1 MVYAHSRQHGRH
13 CAPLALEE
21 RDPDMKVLIACHAGA
36 GIGLGHLSRSLVIAK
51 ALRAR
56 FGADVRWLIQSDPLA
71 RDDLIAFKHRFVPLG
86 HDLTEQIEAEAPVDL
101 FLLDLQPHRVPP
113 HLSRAISALRATG
126 AKVVAIDGLLAYR
139 PELDLIFMPSF
150 QFTPPA
156 DLKEGA
162 PIVFGWDCFLLD
174 EQWAPSPWA
183 PGQRV
188 LALTGG
194 SDATQLGAT
203 WPNLLNQSL
212 PVGAQLDWV
221 TGPFAAKPNWP
232 ATPRTKMI
240 EYVAPTGLGPLM
252 QQANYAITVFGV
264 SFFELLYLGV
274 PTVVFSPYNGKDNPE
289 LDEIAQAGV
298 ALVARDEV
306 EATRLLLG
314 LMNDEPLARR
324 LSLRSRALLGQSGAT
339 RLCTEITGLIKH

>member
-1 MVYAHSRQHGRH
+1 
-13 CAPLALEE
+13 
-21 RDPDMKVLIACHAGA
+21 MKVLIVCHAGTS
-36 GIGLGHLSRSLVIAK
+36 IGLGHLSRSLVIAK

-56 FGADVRWLIQSDPLA
+56 FGADVRWLIQSDPLE
-71 RDDLIAFKHRFVPLG
+71 RDDLRAFQHRFVPL
-86 HDLTEQIEAEAPVDL
+86 DQNLAVQLASETPVNL
-101 FLLDLQPHRVPP
+101 VLLDLQPQRVPQD
-113 HLSRAISALRATG
+113 LSNAIVALRKTG

-150 QFTPPA
+150 QFTPPP
-156 DLKEGA
+156 DLKDGA

-174 EQWAPSPWA
+174 AQWAPSPWA

-212 PVGAQLDWV
+212 PVDAQLDWI

-232 ATPRTKMI
+232 ATPRIKMI
-240 EYVAPTGLGPLM
+240 EHVAPNGLGPLM
-252 QQANYAITVFGV
+252 QQANYAVTVFGV

-274 PTVVFSPYNGKDNPE
+274 PTVVFSPYSGKDADE
-289 LDEIAQAGV
+289 LSAIAASGV
-298 ALVARDEV
+298 ALVARNERD
-306 EATRLLLG
+306 ATERLLEL
-314 LMNDEPLARR
+314 LSRDDLAKQ
-324 LSLRSRALLGQSGAT
+324 LSESARATLCVSGAQ
-339 RLCTEITGLIKH
+339 RLCSEITTLMTP